1 MTSFPSSGSFIEQ
14 VRTSCRNV
22 RQDAGIKI
30 SIEAIDKFLT
40 QTLNESDFN
49 RLKSHH
55 GVSAFPLRFP
65 TLVSEINFLAILSLL
80 NTLSGYRLPLHKAT
94 GDGAYQNIIKILVG
108 LFITGEDEKLTSRGL
123 SELTPEEIAG
133 ILGVSLFSEK
143 PHESLPG
150 VTVGTKEGEV
160 AEAVDL
166 VVRAC
171 NETGR
176 ALVEAGYE
184 SLGDLVV
191 EILDEAEK
199 ITESK
204 GDAAGADH
212 FIERLVTTI
221 PGFADQTTLTLL
233 DPPRPVYIYKKAF
246 FLLFAL
252 YQRLDPRSPVATS
265 TSTKGSDKSAQRT
278 VPSAHALPMFIDNV
292 LCTMLVHLEIL
303 DLSSCTVPT
312 LSSWNTS
319 ANEFRVSVKG
329 KTKEELDGIPKHVDG
344 PRVMAQEAY
353 TVRAAALDAGK
364 VILERVREIE
374 GREGFG
380 WLGTVDEADIDG
392 YLWAVAKDDPV
403 LRKVPRMVER
413 NTIMY

>member
-22 RQDAGIKI
+22 RQDAGIKVSVRLVNHQMSITVLRLTIPNSRPRQI

-40 QTLNESDFN
+40 QTLNETDFN

-108 LFITGEDEKLTSRGL
+108 LFITGEDKLTSRGL
-123 SELTPEEIAG
+123 SELTAEEIAG

-150 VTVGTKEGEV
+150 VTVGTKGGEV

-166 VVRAC
+166 VVKAC
-171 NETGR
+171 NETGK
-176 ALVEAGYE
+176 ALLEAGYK

-204 GDAAGADH
+204 GDTAGADH
-212 FIERLVTTI
+212 FIERVSDSITRSC
-221 PGFADQTTLTLL
+221 FQ
-233 DPPRPVYIYKKAF
+233 KAW
-246 FLLFAL
+246 
-252 YQRLDPRSPVATS
+252 P
-265 TSTKGSDKSAQRT
+265 
-278 VPSAHALPMFIDNV
+278 FI
-292 LCTMLVHLEIL
+292 HPI
-303 DLSSCTVPT
+303 
-312 LSSWNTS
+312 
-319 ANEFRVSVKG
+319 
-329 KTKEELDGIPKHVDG
+329 
-344 PRVMAQEAY
+344 
-353 TVRAAALDAGK
+353 
-364 VILERVREIE
+364 
-374 GREGFG
+374 
-380 WLGTVDEADIDG
+380 
-392 YLWAVAKDDPV
+392 
-403 LRKVPRMVER
+403 
-413 NTIMY
+413 